1 MIRRILYFVFI
12 LLFVWFFML
21 LGFWTIDTWIV
32 PLSLPLGS
40 VRDGISNVAKSVISV
55 LLVLL
60 WLWIWREIVKRTF
73 WGALKRR

>member
-1 MIRRILYFVFI
+1 MIRRILDFVFI
-12 LLFVWFFML
+12 LLFVWIFML
-21 LGFWTIDTWIV
+21 LGFWIIDTWIV
-32 PLSLPLGS
+32 PDLPLGS
-40 VRDGISNVAKSVISV
+40 IGRGISNVAKSVISV

>member
-1 MIRRILYFVFI
+1 MIRRILDFVFI
-12 LLFVWFFML
+12 LLFVWIFML
-21 LGFWTIDTWIV
+21 LGLWTINTWIV

-40 VRDGISNVAKSVISV
+40 VGHGISNAAKSVISV